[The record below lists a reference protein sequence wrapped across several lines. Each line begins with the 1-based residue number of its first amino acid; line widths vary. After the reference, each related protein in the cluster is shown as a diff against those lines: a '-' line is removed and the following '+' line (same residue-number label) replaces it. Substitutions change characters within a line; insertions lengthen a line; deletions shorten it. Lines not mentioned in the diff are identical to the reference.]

1 MLLLKDIKGQHDPVR
16 YLRGSISSG
25 RISASYLFSGPSGVG
40 RALTAKAFLRELLFS
55 SGFEGE
61 GIGRYNDEL
70 GKFDKMEHPDVKWI
84 IPEKN
89 KSIGIDEIRL
99 IKDTLYMKPFSASSN
114 AAVIEDAHMMT
125 QEAANALLKVL
136 EEPPDHSIIILISDK
151 KEWIPPTV
159 LSRCSEVRF
168 SPLPGGV
175 VRDIIMDRSGADEQT
190 ADLLA
195 GFSQGSVGKALEWQ
209 GSDFAERRKALADM
223 VKSFT
228 FSPHDVLM
236 NWHSESKD
244 VLVED
249 IDTLI
254 AMLRDAALANEGIPG
269 SLLHWETIDG
279 TSGWPVQQK
288 NADEIYGTM
297 ERLTEIKRAIAG
309 NCNTKIVSQ
318 VLPFLLSEV

>member
-1 MLLLKDIKGQHDPVR
+1 MRLLKDIKGQHDPVK

-25 RISASYLFSGPSGVG
+25 RISSSYLFSGPSGVG
-40 RALTAKAFLRELLFS
+40 RALTARAFLRELLFS
-55 SGFEGE
+55 PGSEGE
-61 GIGRYNDEL
+61 KTGPYNDEL

-89 KSIGIDEIRL
+89 KNIGIDEIRL
-99 IKDTLYMKPFSASSN
+99 VKDTLFMKPFSARSN

-136 EEPPDHSIIILISDK
+136 EEPPDHSLIILISDK

-168 SPLPGGV
+168 SPLSGEV
-175 VRDIIMDRSGADEQT
+175 VRNIIMEKSGADKKT
-190 ADLLA
+190 ASLLA
-195 GFSQGSVGKALEWQ
+195 EFSQGSAGKALEWQ
-209 GSDFAERRKALADM
+209 ASGFAERRKALADM

-228 FSPHDVLM
+228 FGPRDVLI

-269 SLLHWETIDG
+269 SLLHWETTDG

-288 NADEIYGTM
+288 SADEIYGTM
-297 ERLTEIKRAIAG
+297 ERLTEIKRAISG
-309 NCNTKIVSQ
+309 NCNPKIVSQ
-318 VLPFLLSEV
+318 VLPFLLSEA